1 MINTFFVV
9 FIVKM
14 SMIKS
19 NIFRKESAA
28 KLKAAELGCE
38 GTHKHDG
45 GFMPCK
51 SHSEWKKLTSNNDE
65 GGEMKELV
73 DFDGTM
79 LSSKIPIVD
88 PHVSP
93 KKTTDQTVAATRTA
107 QDPYALGFRRYVGEE
122 DMSGAFGWGETE
134 NMGFMDTIEYL
145 ENELGVDNAEERAEE
160 MGKDPKLEKKK
171 LPGSFTRMRLYE
183 KEKVFTKEEIMKMR
197 EDLLVSKDADND
209 IRPSDE
215 SVSNIILRNIKA
227 LKKLA
232 GKEGISMK
240 QLQRLLKDE

>member
-1 MINTFFVV
+1 
-9 FIVKM
+9 
-14 SMIKS
+14 MIKS
-19 NIFRKESAA
+19 DIFRKD
-28 KLKAAELGCE
+28 KAALSKAGELGCE

-51 SHSEWKKLTSNNDE
+51 SHKEWEERTSNVD
-65 GGEMKELV
+65 GEIDELV

-79 LSSKIPIVD
+79 NSSKIPIVD

-122 DMSGAFGWGETE
+122 DMSGAFGWEETE
-134 NMGFMDTIEYL
+134 DMGFEDTLRYL
-145 ENELGVDNAEERAEE
+145 EDELGVDNAEERAEE
-160 MGKDPKLEKKK
+160 MGKDEQLEKNK

-183 KEKVFTKEEIMKMR
+183 KEKMFTKEQIIKMK
-197 EDLLVSKDADND
+197 EDLLVGKDADND

-215 SVSNIILRNIKA
+215 SVSKIIMRNIKA

-232 GKEGISMK
+232 NKEGISVK
-240 QLQRLLKDE
+240 QLSKLLNNE

>member
-28 KLKAAELGCE
+28 ELEATKLGCE
-38 GTHKHDG
+38 GAHKHDG

-51 SHSEWKKLTSNNDE
+51 SHSEWEKLTSNNDE

-122 DMSGAFGWGETE
+122 DMSGAFGWEETV
-134 NMGFMDTIEYL
+134 NKGFYDTIEYL
-145 ENELGVDNAEERAEE
+145 EKELGVDNAKERAEE
-160 MGKDPKLEKKK
+160 MGKDEKLEKNK
-171 LPGSFTRMRLYE
+171 LPGSFTRQRLYE
-183 KEKVFTKEEIMKMR
+183 KERVFTKEQIMKMR
-197 EDLLVSKDADND
+197 EDLLVDKDADND

-215 SVSNIILRNIKA
+215 SVSSIILRNIKA

>member
-1 MINTFFVV
+1 
-9 FIVKM
+9 
-14 SMIKS
+14 MIKS
-19 NIFRKESAA
+19 NNFRKESAA
-28 KLKAAELGCE
+28 LSKAKEIGCE
-38 GTHKHDG
+38 GTHKYDG

-51 SHSEWKKLTSNNDE
+51 SHEEWEELTSKTE
-65 GGEMKELV
+65 GEIDELV

-79 LSSKIPIVD
+79 NSSKIPIID

-122 DMSGAFGWGETE
+122 DMSGAFGWEETE
-134 NMGFMDTIEYL
+134 NMGFEDTIKYL
-145 ENELGVDNAEERAEE
+145 EDKLGVDNAEERAEE
-160 MGKDPKLEKKK
+160 MGKDEKLEKNK
-171 LPGSFTRMRLYE
+171 LPGSFTRQRLYE
-183 KEKVFTKEEIMKMR
+183 KERVFTKEQIMKMR
-197 EDLLVSKDADND
+197 EDLLVDKDADND

-215 SVSNIILRNIKA
+215 TVSSIILRNIKA

>member
-14 SMIKS
+14 NMIKS
-19 NIFRKESAA
+19 NNFRKESAA
-28 KLKAAELGCE
+28 LSKAKEIGCE
-38 GTHKHDG
+38 GTHKYDG

-51 SHSEWKKLTSNNDE
+51 SHEEWEELTSKTE
-65 GGEMKELV
+65 GEIDELV

-79 LSSKIPIVD
+79 NSSKIPIID

-122 DMSGAFGWGETE
+122 DMSGAFGWEETE
-134 NMGFMDTIEYL
+134 NMGFEDTIKYL
-145 ENELGVDNAEERAEE
+145 EDKLGVDNAEERAEE
-160 MGKDPKLEKKK
+160 MGKDEKLEKNK
-171 LPGSFTRMRLYE
+171 LPGSFTRQRLYE
-183 KEKVFTKEEIMKMR
+183 KERVFTKEQIMKMR
-197 EDLLVSKDADND
+197 EDLLVDKDADND

-215 SVSNIILRNIKA
+215 TVSSIILRNIKA

>member
-1 MINTFFVV
+1 
-9 FIVKM
+9 
-14 SMIKS
+14 MIKS

-28 KLKAAELGCE
+28 LRMAEELGCD
-38 GTHKHDG
+38 GTHKRDG

-51 SHSEWKKLTSNNDE
+51 SHEEWEELTSKTE
-65 GGEMKELV
+65 GEIDELV

-79 LSSKIPIVD
+79 NSSKIPIID

-122 DMSGAFGWGETE
+122 DMSGAFGWEETE
-134 NMGFMDTIEYL
+134 NMGFEDTIKYL
-145 ENELGVDNAEERAEE
+145 EDKLGVDNAEERAEE
-160 MGKDPKLEKKK
+160 MGKDEKLEKNK
-171 LPGSFTRMRLYE
+171 LPGSFTRQRLYE
-183 KEKVFTKEEIMKMR
+183 KERVFTKEQIMKMR
-197 EDLLVSKDADND
+197 EDLLVDKDADND

-215 SVSNIILRNIKA
+215 TVSSIILRNIKA

>member
-1 MINTFFVV
+1 
-9 FIVKM
+9 
-14 SMIKS
+14 MIKS
-19 NIFRKESAA
+19 NNFRKESAA
-28 KLKAAELGCE
+28 LSKAKEIGCE
-38 GTHKHDG
+38 GTHKYDG

-51 SHSEWKKLTSNNDE
+51 SHEEWEELTSKTE
-65 GGEMKELV
+65 GEIDELV

-79 LSSKIPIVD
+79 NSSKIPIID

-93 KKTTDQTVAATRTA
+93 KKTTDQTVAATRTS

-122 DMSGAFGWGETE
+122 DMSGAFGWEETE
-134 NMGFMDTIEYL
+134 KKGFEDTIEYL
-145 ENELGVDNAEERAEE
+145 EDVLGVDNAEARAKE
-160 MGKDPKLEKKK
+160 MGKDEKLEKNK
-171 LPGSFTRMRLYE
+171 LPGSFTRQRLYE
-183 KEKVFTKEEIMKMR
+183 KERVFTKEQIMKMR
-197 EDLLVSKDADND
+197 EDLLVDKDADND

-215 SVSNIILRNIKA
+215 TVSSIILRNIKA

>member
-1 MINTFFVV
+1 MN
-9 FIVKM
+9 
-14 SMIKS
+14 MIKTD
-19 NIFRKESAA
+19 IFRKE
-28 KLKAAELGCE
+28 KAALEKAAVLGCE

-51 SHSEWKKLTSNNDE
+51 SHSEWEKLTSNNDE
-65 GGEMKELV
+65 GGEIEELV

-79 LSSKIPIVD
+79 NSSKIPIID

-93 KKTTDQTVAATRTA
+93 KKTTDQTVAATRTS

-122 DMSGAFGWGETE
+122 DMSGAFGWEETE
-134 NMGFMDTIEYL
+134 NMGFNDTIEYL
-145 ENELGVDNAEERAEE
+145 EKELGVDNAEERAEE

-171 LPGSFTRMRLYE
+171 TDGSFTRMRLQE
-183 KEKVFTKEEIMKMR
+183 KEKMFTKEQIMKMK
-197 EDLLVSKDADND
+197 EDLLVDKDADND
-209 IRPSDE
+209 IQPSDE
-215 SVSNIILRNIKA
+215 SVSKIIMRNIKS

-232 GKEGISMK
+232 NKEGISLK

>member
-1 MINTFFVV
+1 
-9 FIVKM
+9 
-14 SMIKS
+14 MIKTD
-19 NIFRKESAA
+19 IFRKEKAA
-28 KLKAAELGCE
+28 LEKAAELGCE

-51 SHSEWKKLTSNNDE
+51 SHSEWEKLTSNNDE
-65 GGEMKELV
+65 GGEIEELV

-79 LSSKIPIVD
+79 NSSKIPIID

-93 KKTTDQTVAATRTA
+93 RKTTDQTVASTRTA

-122 DMSGAFGWGETE
+122 DMSGAFGWEETE
-134 NMGFMDTIEYL
+134 DMGFNDTIEYL
-145 ENELGVDNAEERAEE
+145 EKELGVDNAEERAEE

-171 LPGSFTRMRLYE
+171 TDGAFTRMRLQE
-183 KEKVFTKEEIMKMR
+183 KEKMFTKEQIMKMK
-197 EDLLVSKDADND
+197 EDLLVDKDSDND
-209 IRPSDE
+209 IQPSDE
-215 SVSNIILRNIKA
+215 SVSKIIMRNIKS

-232 GKEGISMK
+232 NKEGISLK

>member
-1 MINTFFVV
+1 
-9 FIVKM
+9 
-14 SMIKS
+14 MIKS
-19 NIFRKESAA
+19 DIFRKE
-28 KLKAAELGCE
+28 KAALSKAKELGCE

-51 SHSEWKKLTSNNDE
+51 SHKKWEELTSNVD
-65 GGEMKELV
+65 GEIDELV

-79 LSSKIPIVD
+79 NSSKIPIVD

-122 DMSGAFGWGETE
+122 DMSGAFGWEETE
-134 NMGFMDTIEYL
+134 DMGFEDTIKYL
-145 ENELGVDNAEERAEE
+145 EYELGVDNAEERAEE

-171 LPGSFTRMRLYE
+171 TDGAFTRMRLQE
-183 KEKVFTKEEIMKMR
+183 KEKMFTKEQIMKMK
-197 EDLLVSKDADND
+197 EDLLVDKDADND

-215 SVSNIILRNIKA
+215 SVSKIIMRNIKA

-232 GKEGISMK
+232 NKEGISVK
-240 QLQRLLKDE
+240 QLSKLLNNE